1 MFSETECVLVKVSE
15 TQTGP
20 EELNFLVCS
29 GHAMNNMTAMKWSKE
44 GAFSCPAPAASVT

>member
-1 MFSETECVLVKVSE
+1 MFSETERVLVKVSE

-29 GHAMNNMTAMKWSKE
+29 GHAMNNMTAMKWSRE
-44 GAFSCPAPAASVT
+44 GAFSCPAASVT